1 MTIDTIEGVTI
12 GTVPMRSKRRLLIPR
27 PTLIL
32 NGIHDDDLFDQLTT
46 IEHAHMTFLDPQL
59 F

>member
-46 IEHAHMTFLDPQL
+46 IEHAHMTF
-59 F
+59 